1 MIRRPAAAAVFVLF
15 TLCACDRSP
24 SPSETA
30 QAGEDAPT
38 TAAPAPEP
46 APDAPIAGGALA
58 ATGEAAP
65 AAPGAPEFAALYPG
79 AELDAA
85 PTTASGDSGE
95 GGLVT
100 FRTDATPDEVVAFY
114 ERRAVAAGMR
124 PVMGMSQGDARA
136 FGASAG
142 ETEGAK
148 LQVVAAPDEA
158 GATSVQLSWSSGG

>member
-1 MIRRPAAAAVFVLF
+1 MAGRTNRVDPVKALDASVVARA
-15 TLCACDRSP
+15 
-24 SPSETA
+24 A
-30 QAGEDAPT
+30 QAPGRWW
-38 TAAPAPEP
+38 
-46 APDAPIAGGALA
+46 LA
-58 ATGEAAP
+58 AEVP
-65 AAPGAPEFAALYPG
+65 RVALGWQLMASATP
-79 AELDAA
+79 LL

-95 GGLVT
+95 VGLVT

>member
-15 TLCACDRSP
+15 TLCACDRTP
-24 SPSETA
+24 AASEA
-30 QAGEDAPT
+30 GPAGEAAT
-38 TAAPAPEP
+38 TAPPAPEP